1 MARREMTH
9 ELAIDATPEQ
19 IWHAL
24 TTKEG
29 LERWFPPH
37 AEVRE
42 PGVGGVIWCSWGGAY
57 EGEAKILEWEP
68 LRRLKTT
75 FGDPAG
81 PLTCTYEILSERG
94 STVVRITT
102 AGFGEGE
109 EWAGSYDGINR
120 GWKFELRG
128 LRHALERHPG
138 EERKV
143 INVFRK
149 IGDMTPE
156 EGWAR
161 LMSAD
166 GLLAKGALG
175 DAMKDGDPYDIETA
189 QRDRLSGEV
198 RVMAKPRDFAAT
210 VEGWNDAYLRVR
222 IDDGCG
228 WTPGNEINLWLST
241 YGVDDAKLE
250 ALRSRWEALAD
261 RLFAASA
268 RA

>member
-9 ELAIDATPEQ
+9 EVTIDATPQ
-19 IWHAL
+19 QVWDAIA
-24 TTKEG
+24 TAEG
-29 LERWFPPH
+29 LERWFPIQ
-37 AEVRE
+37 AEVRK
-42 PGVGGVIWCSWGGAY
+42 PGVGGVIWFSWGGEY
-57 EGEAKILEWEP
+57 SGEAKILEWEP
-68 LRRLKTT
+68 LKRLVST

-81 PLTCTYEILSERG
+81 PLTCAYDIISEGGR
-94 STVVRITT
+94 TTVRITT

-109 EWAGSYDGINR
+109 EWDSSYDGINR

-128 LRHALERHPG
+128 LKHYLDRHPG
-138 EERKV
+138 EDRRV

-166 GLLAKGALG
+166 GLLAKGALRES
-175 DAMKDGDPYDIETA
+175 MQDGDPYDIETA
-189 QRDRLSGEV
+189 QGDRLRGEV
-198 RVMAKPRDFAAT
+198 RVMAQPRDFAGT

-250 ALRSRWEALAD
+250 ALRSRWESLAD
-261 RLFAASA
+261 ALFATSDKA
-268 RA
+268 